1 MELITSDTINVFQMQ
16 CTNIRKEENDRGL
29 IIARKYDL
37 RCRSIAYGR
46 VKSEIPAE
54 EEECIADRTWHACNV
69 RCWDGGYK
77 TGTPVETELVTIYPT
92 EHFEGICN
100 SDVFVMYND
109 KIYVA
114 DSVGWAVAK
123 SVQEAISRIIFYNSG
138 INWNEILNK
147 EDFAYFNNYWLRL
160 RKEQDEELKLIS
172 RKLRNSNKT
181 I

>member
-1 MELITSDTINVFQMQ
+1 MKQVTSDTVNVFQMQ

-37 RCRSIAYGR
+37 RCRNIAYGR
-46 VKSEIPAE
+46 VKAEVPPE

-69 RCWDGGYK
+69 RCWDSGYK

-100 SDVFVMYND
+100 SDMFIMYHD

-114 DSVGWAVAK
+114 DSVGRTIVK
-123 SVQEAISRIIFYNSG
+123 SVQEAISRIIFFNSG

-147 EDFAYFNNYWLRL
+147 EDFAYFDNYWPQL
-160 RKEQDEELKLIS
+160 RKEQDEELKQIS
-172 RKLRNSNKT
+172 RKLRKRNKT

>member
-1 MELITSDTINVFQMQ
+1 MKQITSDTVNVFQMQ

-37 RCRSIAYGR
+37 RCRNIAHGR
-46 VKSEIPAE
+46 VKAEVPPE

-69 RCWDGGYK
+69 RCWDSGYK

-100 SDVFVMYND
+100 SDMFIMYHD

-114 DSVGWAVAK
+114 DSVGWTIVK
-123 SVQEAISRIIFYNSG
+123 SVQEAISRIIFFNSG

-147 EDFAYFNNYWLRL
+147 EDFAYFDNYWPQL
-160 RKEQDEELKLIS
+160 RKEQDEELKQIS
-172 RKLRNSNKT
+172 RKLRKRNKT

>member
-1 MELITSDTINVFQMQ
+1 MKLITSDTVNVFQMQ

-46 VKSEIPAE
+46 VKSEISAE
-54 EEECIADRTWHACNV
+54 EEESVADRTWHACNV
-69 RCWDGGYK
+69 RCWDNGYK

-92 EHFEGICN
+92 EHFEGVCN
-100 SDVFVMYND
+100 SDMFVMYND

-114 DSVGWAVAK
+114 DSVGWTIVK

-147 EDFAYFNNYWLRL
+147 EDFAYFDNYWPQL
-160 RKEQDEELKLIS
+160 RKEQEKELKLIS
-172 RKLRNSNKT
+172 RKLRKSNKT